1 MIVYHGGGQAVE
13 RPDILHS
20 RKAVDFGV
28 GFYTTP
34 IFAQAVNWCTKRRQ
48 RWGSAVVSRYV
59 LDEAALMN
67 LKVLRFDEYSD
78 SWLDFIVSCRE
89 ERDRTDWDVV
99 IGGVANDKVFDTLEA
114 FFDGFATREQ
124 TIDKL
129 RHEQPNLQICFRTQ
143 AALNTLEFM
152 GSESV

>member
-28 GFYTTP
+28 GFY
-34 IFAQAVNWCTKRRQ
+34 A
-48 RWGSAVVSRYV
+48 
-59 LDEAALMN
+59 
-67 LKVLRFDEYSD
+67 
-78 SWLDFIVSCRE
+78 
-89 ERDRTDWDVV
+89 
-99 IGGVANDKVFDTLEA
+99 TLEA

-143 AALNTLEFM
+143 AALNTLEFL